1 MIKNYIKD
9 KFLEEIIVLIMI
21 GMFSSVLFLY
31 DINLEPI
38 LYSSGLVILF
48 LIIISFI
55 DFKRYKNKHNELKFI
70 EENLELKNIEIKQTL
85 IDRDYLA
92 IIEKLYKENTK
103 LKTKLDL
110 DKSEM
115 IDYYTLW
122 AHQIKNPIAGI
133 NLILQN
139 SNSEDKGDLLEEIFK
154 VEEYVGMVLGYLRFV
169 DGESDL
175 IIREESLDRILKNS
189 IKKYSKLF
197 IRKKLALEYK
207 ECDLT
212 IITDEKWLSFGIEQI
227 LSNSIKYTKKGK
239 ISIYV
244 KDNTIYIKDT
254 GIGIKEEDLPRIFQ
268 KGFTGYNGRM
278 DKKSTGIG
286 LYLSKKIFEKLGY
299 KLDVESKE
307 NVGTTVKIKLNMDIM
322 LDY

>member
-9 KFLEEIIVLIMI
+9 KFLEGIIILIMI
-21 GMFSSVLFLY
+21 AMFSSVLFLY

-85 IDRDYLA
+85 IYRDYLA

-139 SNSEDKGDLLEEIFK
+139 SNSEEKGDLLEEIFK

-207 ECDLT
+207 ECDLN

-299 KLDVESKE
+299 KLEVESKE

>member
-1 MIKNYIKD
+1 MIKNYIHD
-9 KFLEEIIVLIMI
+9 KLREVIIILAIIITFSIVLY
-21 GMFSSVLFLY
+21 LY
-31 DINLEPI
+31 DVSLEPI
-38 LYSSGLVILF
+38 LYASGLIILF
-48 LIIISFI
+48 VAIFCFI

-70 EENLELKNIEIKQTL
+70 EENLELKNIEIKKTL
-85 IDRDYLA
+85 IERDYLA
-92 IIEKLYKENTK
+92 IIEKLYNENKK
-103 LKTKLDL
+103 LKTKLDF

-122 AHQIKNPIAGI
+122 VHQIKNPIAGI

-139 SNSEDKGDLLEEIFK
+139 SNSEDRLDLLEEIFK
-154 VEEYVGMVLGYLRFV
+154 VEEYVGMVLGYLRFA

-175 IIREESLDRILKNS
+175 IIKEENLDRILKNA

-197 IRKKLALEYK
+197 IRKKLILEYK
-207 ECDLT
+207 ECDFK

-227 LSNSIKYTKKGK
+227 ISNSIKYTKKGK
-239 ISIYV
+239 ISIFV
-244 KDNTIYIKDT
+244 KDNTIYIQDT

-278 DKKSTGIG
+278 NKKSTGIG

-299 KLDVESKE
+299 NLEVYSKE
-307 NVGTTVKIKLNMDIM
+307 NIGTTVKIKLNVDIM

>member
-1 MIKNYIKD
+1 MIKNYIQD
-9 KFLEEIIVLIMI
+9 KFLEGIIILIVTVI
-21 GMFSSVLFLY
+21 FSIVLFLY

-38 LYSSGLVILF
+38 LYAIGLVILF
-48 LIIISFI
+48 LVIISYI

-70 EENLELKNIEIKQTL
+70 EENLELKNIEAKQTL

-92 IIEKLYKENTK
+92 IIEKLYRENSK

-110 DKSEM
+110 NKSEM

-122 AHQIKNPIAGI
+122 VHQIKNPIAGI

-139 SNSEDKGDLLEEIFK
+139 SNSEEKGDLLEEIFR
-154 VEEYVGMVLGYLRFV
+154 VEEYVGMVLGYLRFAN
-169 DGESDL
+169 GESDL
-175 IIREESLDRILKNS
+175 IIKEESLDKILKNS

-207 ECDLT
+207 ECDLK

-244 KDNTIYIKDT
+244 KDNTIYIRDT

-299 KLDVESKE
+299 KLEVESKE